1 MRLYRT
7 PDGRWFG
14 TQAAAGNAC
23 LDEAQPRTAWTEI
36 DVPTDKPGLL
46 DWLNLNCGPAVV
58 EAFRAE
64 RELDQLR
71 DREAARREHQA
82 WMRSTQPAPAQPAPT
97 PAPCRPSL
105 TDVEAFIQAADAY
118 QLRSLFENVVLRGRE
133 LIGEAQP

>member
-7 PDGRWFG
+7 PGGRWFG
-14 TQAAAGNAC
+14 TQSGAGNAC
-23 LDEAQPRTAWTEI
+23 VDEAQPRSAWTEI

-46 DWLNLNCGPAVV
+46 DWLHLNCGPAVV

-64 RELDQLR
+64 RELDRLR
-71 DREAARREHQA
+71 EREAVAR
-82 WMRSTQPAPAQPAPT
+82 TTPAQPAPT

-105 TDVEAFIQAADAY
+105 TDVEAFIQSADAY

-133 LIGEAQP
+133 LVGEARP